1 MKWFEPTHTAHP
13 TPADHRRPAR
23 GRLHRLATMPLLLLV
38 MFLLSGPAAAA
49 EKSEDG
55 LMAAD
60 RAFAQATA
68 KDRLDGW
75 MHFFADDAVKF
86 VFKGPLVRGKAAVRA
101 ADAPQFENTTVSLV
115 WEPTDAGL
123 FADGNTGFTRGDYRV
138 VQKGDSGGET
148 VLSTGTYLTMW
159 RHEGSGWKVILDT
172 GLPDET
178 GHDNPSG
185 HTESDPGDH

>member
-1 MKWFEPTHTAHP
+1 MTLFKPTHTAQP
-13 TPADHRRPAR
+13 TRTGHQRPAVGR
-23 GRLHRLATMPLLLLV
+23 GRRLAVFPLLLLIV
-38 MFLLSGPAAAA
+38 VLSGGPAAAA

-101 ADAPQFENTTVSLV
+101 ADAPQFENTAVSLV

-148 VLSTGTYLTMW
+148 ILSSGTYLTMW
-159 RHEGSGWKVILDT
+159 RHEDNGWKVILDT
-172 GLPDET
+172 GVPDEAGDE
-178 GHDNPSG
+178 GHAE
-185 HTESDPGDH
+185 HTERDPGDH